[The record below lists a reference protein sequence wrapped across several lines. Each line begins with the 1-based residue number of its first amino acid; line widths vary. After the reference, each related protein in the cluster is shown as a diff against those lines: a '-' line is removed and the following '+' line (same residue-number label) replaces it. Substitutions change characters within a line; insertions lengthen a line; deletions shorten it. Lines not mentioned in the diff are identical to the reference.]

1 MLSPKTRHLGYLSKL
16 CIDAE
21 LLMRNPENFGEI
33 CAEKK
38 VIEDVL
44 GRCMQS
50 YKEYYQLA
58 LEPETKAE
66 ALNDYYS
73 VMISRKEFDERLKEW
88 LQTVERSPD
97 EMLVSS
103 RKRENINV
111 VDHHVTL
118 SPTDSKSTKSKSSKA
133 SSRTSERS
141 RKARAKLLRWEV
153 SLHF

>member
-1 MLSPKTRHLGYLSKL
+1 MLSPKRRHLGYLSKL
-16 CIDAE
+16 YIDAE
-21 LLMRNPENFGEI
+21 LLMRNPENFREI

-50 YKEYYQLA
+50 YEEYYQLA

-66 ALNDYYS
+66 ALNDYYR

-103 RKRENINV
+103 RGPSCYAFTHR
-111 VDHHVTL
+111 L
-118 SPTDSKSTKSKSSKA
+118 
-133 SSRTSERS
+133 
-141 RKARAKLLRWEV
+141 
-153 SLHF
+153 